1 MAMGTGA
8 KIALGCGCLLLAGLV
23 AGVGACGVL
32 GYWVKG
38 KTEGVV
44 SDIESF
50 SRQAAAVTDEI
61 DRWEKQ
67 ANANAYAAP
76 ADGVIEEARLLKFLE
91 TRRRIAE
98 VYEARRP
105 DLRALEEKSQKP
117 QDKLSPSDLWS
128 AGGKMAEVYGALRL
142 AQVKALAEVGMSEA
156 EYRDIQ
162 VAVYKSAWASA
173 SERETG
179 QMPAEALEQTMEQ
192 AGREMSE
199 ALRQGVG
206 EAQRQQLPGAGQL
219 SPEEAA
225 RLGAELA
232 EAGKLAKAL
241 EVPRENVELFRKH
254 QADIE
259 KYAMHGLAILG
270 L

>member
-23 AGVGACGVL
+23 AGIGACGVL

-44 SDIESF
+44 ADLETF
-50 SRQAAAVTDEI
+50 SKQAAAVTDEI
-61 DRWEKQ
+61 EGWERK

-76 ADGVIEEARLLKFLE
+76 ADGVIAEERLLKFLE
-91 TRRRIAE
+91 TRRRVAE
-98 VYEARRP
+98 VYEARQA
-105 DLRALEEKSQKP
+105 DLRALEEKSRKA

-142 AQVKALAEVGMSEA
+142 VQVKALAEVGMSEA

-173 SERETG
+173 SEQQTG
-179 QMPAEALEQTMEQ
+179 QMPAEALEQ
-192 AGREMSE
+192 
-199 ALRQGVG
+199 
-206 EAQRQQLPGAGQL
+206 LP
-219 SPEEAA
+219 PEAA
-225 RLGAELA
+225 GPLGAELA
-232 EAGKLAKAL
+232 EAGRLAKAL